1 MSGPHLLCSGENSKL
16 EDQSQILAGLAQAQ
30 LLSTV
35 GKKHHQRDE
44 STVAVPWPD
53 PVPGALPAAVRS
65 TLGQNIDVRSETH
78 CPVSIWEPL
87 RSAFKFISVCTI
99 VLDCSIP
106 TSPAELMR
114 EYSTC
119 IQGISHRNQRPSL
132 YAHRLMRQELDLE
145 LKVPNFLS
153 WTSLA
158 SPRSKSEKATQ
169 VLENRAT
176 WLIVHVFTS
185 TFEV

>member
-1 MSGPHLLCSGENSKL
+1 MQWRKLQIRRSVTDISWLGSSSVPKYSWEEASPKRWVNCCCSMAGPC
-16 EDQSQILAGLAQAQ
+16 AQCF
-30 LLSTV
+30 
-35 GKKHHQRDE
+35 
-44 STVAVPWPD
+44 
-53 PVPGALPAAVRS
+53 PAAVRS
-65 TLGQNIDVRSETH
+65 TLGQNIDVRAETH
-78 CPVSIWEPL
+78 CPVSIWGPL

-106 TSPAELMR
+106 TLPAELMR
-114 EYSTC
+114 EYSTRT
-119 IQGISHRNQRPSL
+119 QGISHRNQRPSL

-153 WTSLA
+153 WTS
-158 SPRSKSEKATQ
+158 PRSKSEKATQ